1 MIVDD
6 APMLFMIVEHFEGG
20 DPAPVYRRFAERG
33 RMAPPGLEYH
43 GSWVTD
49 DLTRCYQVMECA
61 DRASARGVDAGVGRS
76 RPLRGDRGDV
86 VRRRGRCC
94 RARSDPRA
102 RPRSI
107 PRWLS
112 VGLLQS
118 LADVLPRLSAERAR
132 AAQEPHD
139 PHGARPGGRRLARD
153 RRVVPLARARRRPGE
168 GAEPAL
174 QHRHRPHGDA
184 RAADAG
190 RVAGRRAGRR
200 WLRRCGAR

>member
-6 APMLFMIVEHFEGG
+6 ASMLFMIVEHFEGG

-61 DRASARGVDAGVGRS
+61 DRSLLEEWMKAWDDLVRFEVIEVMSSADAVAA
-76 RPLRGDRGDV
+76 
-86 VRRRGRCC
+86 VRD
-94 RARSDPRA
+94 AR
-102 RPRSI
+102 
-107 PRWLS
+107 LS
-112 VGLLQS
+112 PAQLPGGSQLWLLQS
-118 LADVLPRLSAERAR
+118 PADVLPQLSPERAR

-139 PHGARPGGRRLARD
+139 PHRSRPGGRRRARD
-153 RRVVPLARARRRPGE
+153 RRVVSLARARQCPGE
-168 GAEPAL
+168 GAEPPL
-174 QHRHRPHGDA
+174 QHRHRPHRDA

-190 RVAGRRAGRR
+190 RVAGRRARRR
-200 WLRRCGAR
+200 WLRRAAAR